1 MQLGHS
7 VEESEMEAFR
17 WYLIGSKNGDAF
29 SQNAVGILYEEGR
42 FWLDKNDAQAVKYYK
57 KAAEENDDG
66 YAQINLGFMY
76 QEGRG
81 VPKDVKKGVALWAKA
96 AEKGIPKALNNMGV
110 CYQNGTGV
118 EKDLEKASEVGGWGY
133 HPSLQRADPPDLR
146 KKKNARYR

>member
-7 VEESEMEAFR
+7 VEESEIEAFR

-81 VPKDVKKGVALWAKA
+81 VLVRVANR
-96 AEKGIPKALNNMGV
+96 IPVIVRIATPSK
-110 CYQNGTGV
+110 
-118 EKDLEKASEVGGWGY
+118 
-133 HPSLQRADPPDLR
+133 PSLFVGALQLLVV
-146 KKKNARYR
+146 